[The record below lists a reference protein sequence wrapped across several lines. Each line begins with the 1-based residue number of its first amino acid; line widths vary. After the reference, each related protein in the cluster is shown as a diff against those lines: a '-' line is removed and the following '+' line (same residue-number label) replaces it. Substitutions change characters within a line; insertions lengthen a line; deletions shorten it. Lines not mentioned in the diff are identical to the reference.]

1 MHNIDSISQQGVNTM
16 IEYKD
21 KSVIKWKSSLRKHMI
36 NVLALLEN
44 HEQPQMEIKHQLIK
58 ANVCFNNW
66 HSDVAEWEKHTFEYE
81 LPQIEERI
89 GGNYCLH
96 FLKKKTNGNIMR

>member
-1 MHNIDSISQQGVNTM
+1 MHNIDSINQQGVNTM

-58 ANVCFNNW
+58 ANICFNNW

-89 GGNYCLH
+89 GGN
-96 FLKKKTNGNIMR
+96 